1 MADLTIRT
9 CNAAAGL
16 AWVRAG
22 LRLFARRPLVIIVLV
37 AFGPLLNWTLG
48 LVPVI
53 GTPFA
58 LILFPTISI
67 GMLAVCRTADEGALP
82 GLASYTAALR
92 DPVARFQL
100 LKIGVF
106 YALVIGALLTLWSL
120 LPGDPGA
127 ALESPPPVASAPPAA
142 ADGSAAPASPA
153 APAPPAAPAAPAA
166 ANESDVPDLALT
178 PARVVMLLT
187 GLTVLVPLQMTIW
200 FAPALVT
207 WHRMPATKALFFS
220 FFACWRNR
228 APMVVFLLAL
238 FGLAC
243 MAVLAFA
250 ALIGLL
256 NAKDG
261 LAQYLLAPPPLLL
274 LAITQTS
281 TLAMYRDVVVDDSDV
296 PSLDAPRPEPG
307 ATA

>member
-1 MADLTIRT
+1 MAELTIRT
-9 CNAAAGL
+9 RTAAAGL

-22 LRLFARRPLVIIVLV
+22 LRLFARRPLVIVVLV

-48 LVPVI
+48 LLPIV

-67 GMLAVCRTADEGALP
+67 GMLAVCRAVDEGAMP

-92 DPVARFQL
+92 DPFARFQL
-100 LKIGVF
+100 LKIGVY
-106 YALVIGALLTLWSL
+106 YALVIGTLLTVWSL
-120 LPGDPGA
+120 LPADPA
-127 ALESPPPVASAPPAA
+127 SATESPPPVATAPAIVP
-142 ADGSAAPASPA
+142 DGSAAPGALP
-153 APAPPAAPAAPAA
+153 APAAPAA
-166 ANESDVPDLALT
+166 ANEPPAPDLALT
-178 PARVVMLLT
+178 PARAVMLLT
-187 GLTVLVPLQMTIW
+187 GLAILVPLQMTIW
-200 FAPALVT
+200 FAPALVA
-207 WHRMPATKALFFS
+207 WHRMPASKALFFS

-228 APMVVFLLAL
+228 APLLVFLLAL

-243 MAVLAFA
+243 IAVLAFA

-281 TLAMYRDVVVDDSDV
+281 TLAMYRDVVVDDSDLRGQEAG
-296 PSLDAPRPEPG
+296 SQEPG